1 MPDYDYDLSSFI
13 SGPSGFLI
21 VGDETYNN
29 LGYSVNNIYDVN
41 GDKIDDIIYSSYGTN
56 TLNRGYSTGTSYV
69 LFGKANNDT
78 DSFFDINNNIYMNE
92 NFITNNNIGYKI
104 YGVYSS
110 SNTGYTVSKAGDFNN
125 DGINDILIGAPQ
137 ATFQLKT
144 TTTSSRSS
152 SSGSSNYDSDIAYVN
167 NHHTDSIDIN
177 IDSQISLSRTRAG
190 VVYIIFGFNT
200 SDGIH
205 NVTDIDLLSF
215 QSSNLQQQQQ
225 RGFTIYGANSYDS
238 ISSLTGLSSAG
249 DFNNDNIDDIM
260 ISAYFASYNN
270 RVNCGVVYIIYGN
283 NGDSFSSGSDNNNNS
298 RYYNDIDLLSYQGGL
313 MIVGSNSNDYT
324 GRSISGGNDVNGD
337 YIDDIVI
344 AAYKASPLTRDQ
356 AGIVYVIYG
365 SSTKYASSSS
375 SSQRKMIDLKNFISV
390 NDGYRIF
397 GANEND
403 NYGFSVSIVG
413 DMNGDGI
420 NDIVLSSLNASPT
433 KSRKAAG
440 TVYVIFG
447 QKNHLSSLFVTKLTT
462 TADSTTD
469 NAFGISASFT
479 DISSSTYDPSTES
492 PSIIAPIITTTS
504 TKISTTT
511 TTITTMINSDSISSN
526 TNTNNYIDLKSFI
539 TSNNNGFKILG
550 AMKNDNLGYSINSI
564 GDFNNDGYHDIII
577 SSIQSTP
584 TSISNA
590 NDNDDRTKAGSVY
603 IIYGH
608 NSTIMTYID
617 IDLNSLTKLSSIRNK
632 GFQFIGRIAYDRIGI
647 SLSSAGDFNHD
658 GIDDI
663 MIGCGLAS
671 FNNDYV
677 ENGMIYII
685 YGNNTTYALNISSN
699 AIVIPT
705 LIPSLSPTSTPSL
718 SPTSTT
724 ISPSSYNN
732 HDKGNNDLYFLLL
745 LLLSVIIFRYIHQ
758 YLKLRSQDNHFNN
771 DNNDNTN
778 NNNVN
783 DTMIITATES
793 HVEIIIQNIYDNH
806 DVGYDH
812 IDDHDRQQNEN
823 NLNININRNQLSTIA
838 IARPIIT
845 ATVANTEASIDDITT
860 SNYININNN
869 TYYDG
874 IYRTRSSP
882 NIITTAIPIS
892 VTLSS
897 SSSSAAAADFR
908 MNYTNIS
915 LTDDTPRTEQK
926 PAIQTI
932 ATSST
937 LTTSSSSS
945 SASESSSSLSSPPSA
960 ALAAFRMN
968 YAHVSLSEDIS
979 LK

>member
-1 MPDYDYDLSSFI
+1 MPDYEYDLSSFI

-41 GDKIDDIIYSSYGTN
+41 GDNIDDIIYSSYGTN

-78 DSFFDINNNIYMNE
+78 DSFFDNNNYNYMNE
-92 NFITNNNIGYKI
+92 NFTTNNNIGYKI
-104 YGVYSS
+104 YGAYSYSS
-110 SNTGYTVSKAGDFNN
+110 TGYTVSKAGDFNN

-137 ATFQLKT
+137 ATFQLM

-152 SSGSSNYDSDIAYVN
+152 SIDSSSDSDSDITYVN

-177 IDSQISLSRTRAG
+177 IDTQTSLSRIRAG
-190 VVYIIFGFNT
+190 VVYVIFGFNT

-215 QSSNLQQQQQ
+215 QSSNLQQQQLQQQQQQQ

-283 NGDSFSSGSDNNNNS
+283 NGDSFSSSGSDNNINT

-324 GRSISGGNDVNGD
+324 GRSISGGNDVNAD

-375 SSQRKMIDLKNFISV
+375 SSSSSSSLQRKMIDLKNFMSG

-397 GANEND
+397 GVNAND
-403 NYGFSVSIVG
+403 NYGFSVSIVS
-413 DMNGDGI
+413 DMNGDDI
-420 NDIVLSSLNASPT
+420 NEIVLSSLNASPM

-440 TVYVIFG
+440 TVYVLFG
-447 QKNHLSSLFVTKLTT
+447 QKNQLLSSLLVETELTT
-462 TADSTTD
+462 TVVTD
-469 NAFGISASFT
+469 
-479 DISSSTYDPSTES
+479 PL
-492 PSIIAPIITTTS
+492 TTTS
-504 TKISTTT
+504 TTISTTT
-511 TTITTMINSDSISSN
+511 TTMINSDSISSN
-526 TNTNNYIDLKSFI
+526 TNTNNDIDLKSFI
-539 TSNNNGFKILG
+539 TSNNNGFKIFG

-564 GDFNNDGYHDIII
+564 GDFNNDGYHDVVI

-584 TSISNA
+584 TS
-590 NDNDDRTKAGSVY
+590 NDNNDNEVRTKAGSVY

-617 IDLNSLTKLSSIRNK
+617 IDLNSMTKLSSIRNK
-632 GFQFIGRIAYDRIGI
+632 GYQFIGRIANDKIGI

-671 FNNDYV
+671 YNNDYV

-685 YGNNTTYALNISSN
+685 YGNNITYALNISSN
-699 AIVIPT
+699 AIVIPSLSPT
-705 LIPSLSPTSTPSL
+705 SISLIPSLSPTSI
-718 SPTSTT
+718 T
-724 ISPSSYNN
+724 ISSSSYNN
-732 HDKGNNDLYFLLL
+732 HDKGKNELYFLLL
-745 LLLSVIIFRYIHQ
+745 LLLSVIIFRYMYQ
-758 YLKLRSQDNHFNN
+758 YLKFRSQDNQFI
-771 DNNDNTN
+771 NDNTN
-778 NNNVN
+778 DNTTNSNVN
-783 DTMIITATES
+783 DPMIIAATES
-793 HVEIIIQNIYDNH
+793 NVEIIIQNIYDNH

-823 NLNININRNQLSTIA
+823 NLNKNNIDHNQLSSIA

-845 ATVANTEASIDDITT
+845 ATVTNTEFSIDDDITA
-860 SNYININNN
+860 SNYNNINVNYNN
-869 TYYDG
+869 TDDDDG
-874 IYRTRSSP
+874 TYRRTP
-882 NIITTAIPIS
+882 DMITTAIPIS
-892 VTLSS
+892 VISS
-897 SSSSAAAADFR
+897 SSTSSAAAADFR

-915 LTDDTPRTEQK
+915 LSDDTPRTEQK
-926 PAIQTI
+926 PTIKTI

-937 LTTSSSSS
+937 LTASSSSS
-945 SASESSSSLSSPPSA
+945 SAPLSPSSSSSASLSSPPSA
-960 ALAAFRMN
+960 ALTAFRLN
-968 YAHVSLSEDIS
+968 YAHESLSEDIS